1 MTYTE
6 DPLPN
11 ATTVWAAPKTI
22 YSIDEDRFIPKMLA
36 NKLVVLSTGEWVLP
50 FWRENAVLGK
60 DASIHANTRTHA
72 AFTQRL
78 FPLASYHQS
87 VFTNHVS
94 EGMNE

>member
-1 MTYTE
+1 MYTLPTGSLKMTYTE

-50 FWRENAVLGK
+50 FWRENAVLGMESPF
-60 DASIHANTRTHA
+60 AR
-72 AFTQRL
+72 
-78 FPLASYHQS
+78 
-87 VFTNHVS
+87 
-94 EGMNE
+94 